1 MQLMVFQIACTIFA
15 TAFSDPRQ
23 GEVDGMCL
31 NVRKH
36 REKTVTLMQQPP
48 ASPKSFGRARR
59 AGRIRRRF
67 RRRYQPRYGQ
77 RTKTRTSTPGPSTSE
92 APICQLPLS
101 VSNPGAVGTTLGPA
115 VAGTPT
121 NTNISFNANFNCRLG
136 GGTVLLDLGV
146 REGSVP
152 VASESQP
159 EAEATPGASEVLA
172 PPTMSE
178 DPDNSQSL
186 AEHAADSLPQ
196 PGGLFSD
203 GLPVEQVRFRKNISI
218 DGEVTGEAADGNPDL
233 RDLFGTVTETSLDL
247 DEAEAGEDEYDPGDW
262 IDEDAGN
269 REGPLR
275 TFTGDEE
282 ARHRRFMFEQS
293 LSFLPATMPLLPWE
307 QGAQACWLGILEGC
321 GFNGLVGNYVG
332 QSLQNLDKE
341 RALLHIRDACG
352 VRSPKTVLKRGRDL
366 LLYVRWAE
374 RREIEWWP
382 LREVTLLDYLTEVE
396 KAEKSKFIGKNL
408 VHALKFFKYIFGAS
422 FDPEVI
428 IGPLLRG
435 RLSRVLATRNPT
447 EQARALTVLEM
458 KRLEILCKTSPSVYD
473 RYYIGCL
480 LLACYARARLRV
492 HKTSTSEERKAMY
505 MPFVA
510 PIQGV
515 ESFCWAIEWKDALI
529 ELGLL
534 TGFEPHGAIC
544 RAPTVSGGF
553 TKRPLTSVEAS
564 DMLNDYLGI
573 GKASL
578 EATSS
583 HSLKATTLVWAARYG
598 IGDGN
603 RSILGHH
610 ALKENS
616 LACYS
621 RDLLSLPL
629 RELETMMLSIRTGSF
644 DPDGTRSGWMASTWD
659 EHGERPQG
667 EVPAP
672 DLPKASGPESVVPSP
687 SLAEG
692 EGDISAKPEF
702 DPRNPFLENSWD
714 AQPENET
721 AQNPEVEDEGPE
733 VICSASSSGEDT
745 ADSDMNE
752 EVFHKE
758 HQSMLE
764 SGLDKAVMGDLMQ
777 NKRSRMLHKRSPD
790 ETNFLQPISLC
801 GVHGQGFV
809 CLLEGASFNWPKCSK
824 CFKDE
829 PKDPDLSEA
838 LSSGKRRKMV

>member
-1 MQLMVFQIACTIFA
+1 MERGK
-15 TAFSDPRQ
+15 TA
-23 GEVDGMCL
+23 
-31 NVRKH
+31 
-36 REKTVTLMQQPP
+36 
-48 ASPKSFGRARR
+48 
-59 AGRIRRRF
+59 
-67 RRRYQPRYGQ
+67 
-77 RTKTRTSTPGPSTSE
+77 
-92 APICQLPLS
+92 
-101 VSNPGAVGTTLGPA
+101 
-115 VAGTPT
+115 
-121 NTNISFNANFNCRLG
+121 
-136 GGTVLLDLGV
+136 
-146 REGSVP
+146 GSVP

-159 EAEATPGASEVLA
+159 EAEATPGASEA
-172 PPTMSE
+172 
-178 DPDNSQSL
+178 
-186 AEHAADSLPQ
+186 
-196 PGGLFSD
+196 
-203 GLPVEQVRFRKNISI
+203 
-218 DGEVTGEAADGNPDL
+218 TGEAADGNPDL
-233 RDLFGTVTETSLDL
+233 KDLFGTVTETSLDL
-247 DEAEAGEDEYDPGDW
+247 DEAEAREDEYDPGDW
-262 IDEDAGN
+262 IDEDADNG
-269 REGPLR
+269 EGPLR

-307 QGAQACWLGILEGC
+307 QGVFAEIFSTGSTMGLPDARSWTPRFAPPLLPQVEPPTEPGTETSIPTPMTGLPVFAKHVKALEDREFMEQMSLECMKAQACWLGILEGC
-321 GFNGLVGNYVG
+321 GFDVLVGNYVG

-382 LREVTLLDYLTEVE
+382 LQEVTLLDYLTEVE

-435 RLSRVLATRNPT
+435 RVSRVLATRNPT

-480 LLACYARARLRV
+480 LFACYARARWSDLAYMQSFFYDTIEKDGMNYGYVEARTRV

-515 ESFCWAIEWKDALI
+515 ESFCWALEWKEAFI

-573 GKASL
+573 GKAAL

-583 HSLKATTLVWAARYG
+583 HSLKATTLA
-598 IGDGN
+598 
-603 RSILGHH
+603 
-610 ALKENS
+610 
-616 LACYS
+616 
-621 RDLLSLPL
+621 
-629 RELETMMLSIRTGSF
+629 GSF
-644 DPDGTRSGWMASTWD
+644 DPDGTRSGWMASTCD
-659 EHGERPQG
+659 EHRQRPPG
-667 EVPAP
+667 EVAAP

-687 SLAEG
+687 SLVEAD
-692 EGDISAKPEF
+692 GDISAKPEF
-702 DPRNPFLENSWD
+702 DPSNPFQENSWD
-714 AQPENET
+714 AQQEDAT
-721 AQNPEVEDEGPE
+721 AQNKEVEDEGPE

-745 ADSDMNE
+745 TSEADRHE
-752 EVFHKE
+752 RRGLPQGAPE
-758 HQSMLE
+758 HARE
-764 SGLDKAVMGDLMQ
+764 RV
-777 NKRSRMLHKRSPD
+777 
-790 ETNFLQPISLC
+790 
-801 GVHGQGFV
+801 GQGRHGRPHAEQTEPHAAQTITGRNKLPPADQPLRSSWAGLRV
-809 CLLEGASFNWPKCSK
+809 LAGGGASFNWPKCSK

-838 LSSGKRRKMV
+838 LSSGTRRKMV